1 MIALSGYCDVH
12 VDDGSNKDIF
22 LLNSPEQC
30 LILEP
35 EDWHMM
41 RDFSKNCILL
51 IAASAKYDPN
61 DYIHDKY

>member
-1 MIALSGYCDVH
+1 
-12 VDDGSNKDIF
+12 
-22 LLNSPEQC
+22 

-41 RDFSKNCILL
+41 RDFFKNCILL